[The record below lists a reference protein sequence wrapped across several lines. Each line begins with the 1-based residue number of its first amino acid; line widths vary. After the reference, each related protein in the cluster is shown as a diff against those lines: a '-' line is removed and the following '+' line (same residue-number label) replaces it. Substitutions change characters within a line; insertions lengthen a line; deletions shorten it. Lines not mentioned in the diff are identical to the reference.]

1 MLVLIFTPF
10 SEGVVTVAWKEA
22 ITRRSSSVSK
32 RIDCSVF
39 YKAYKIDADIV
50 NVFVLWPI

>member
-1 MLVLIFTPF
+1 MFVLFFTTF

-32 RIDCSVF
+32 RIDCFVF
-39 YKAYKIDADIV
+39 CKAYKTDADIV
-50 NVFVLWPI
+50 NVFVL